1 MFTIIPNDH
10 ERISMKKIIF
20 AVPAIALMVILS
32 GCGERA
38 KPTVKKSPRTVKK
51 VPAKRE
57 SRSMRYAK

>member
-1 MFTIIPNDH
+1 
-10 ERISMKKIIF
+10 MKKIIF
-20 AVPAIALMVILS
+20 AVPAIALMAILS